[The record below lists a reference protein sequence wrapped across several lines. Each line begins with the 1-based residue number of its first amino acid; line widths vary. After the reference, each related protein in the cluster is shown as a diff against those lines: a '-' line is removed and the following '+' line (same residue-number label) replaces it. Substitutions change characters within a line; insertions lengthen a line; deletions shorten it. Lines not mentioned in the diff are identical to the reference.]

1 MRFTRETD
9 FHGGGSACGM
19 EPEVQVLGTGR
30 EPRPATPG
38 PHATRTGQETRPTG
52 DGMRGARTGRET
64 RCMSPP
70 RKALVLIL
78 VLIVVVLLSLGAYSF
93 TNLMIAHHESARL
106 TGEQLQTRVL
116 VDSGVEATRVF
127 LMQTK
132 AEQIEA
138 GGTFDNPE
146 IFRGVT
152 VVQGDTPRERASFT
166 VLAPNL
172 DSSGNLGGVRYGL
185 EDEST
190 RLNLNTLLSAE
201 QMTEGAGKTLL
212 MALPNMTEDVADAIL
227 DWLDADDEPRE
238 LGAEID
244 YYSGLSPAYAP
255 KNGPLE
261 TVEELLLVRGVT
273 PQLLFGS
280 DVNRNGQ
287 LDPHEQS
294 DDATGGATDPVGF
307 RGWSAYLTLH
317 SLEWNVNPNGQ
328 PRIYLNQEDL
338 QKLYDELSEVF
349 PEDWVTFIIAYR
361 QSGPYTSTLRTA
373 QPAAG
378 KQLDLSKPAKTPIGQ
393 VLDLV
398 GANVRHTF
406 SGDSSPTFIASPFS
420 DGLGAMG
427 VYMPMLMDHVT
438 VNPSLVIPGR
448 ININQASA
456 TVLAGIPGMTP
467 EIVEQIVARRDV
479 APTDNVGRRHE
490 TWLLQEGVVTLS
502 EMKQMMTFVTAGG
515 SVYRGQVVGY
525 YQGGQAASRAE
536 VIFDATSP
544 LPRILFWRDISHLGR
559 GYAVETLGIDFSEE

>member
-1 MRFTRETD
+1 MK
-9 FHGGGSACGM
+9 GKS
-19 EPEVQVLGTGR
+19 
-30 EPRPATPG
+30 
-38 PHATRTGQETRPTG
+38 PHPQRRQ
-52 DGMRGARTGRET
+52 
-64 RCMSPP
+64 
-70 RKALVLIL
+70 ALVLVL

-93 TNLMIAHHESARL
+93 TNLMVAHHESAIL

-116 VDSGVEATRVF
+116 VDTGVEATRMF
-127 LMQTK
+127 LMKTK
-132 AEQIEA
+132 AEQLEA

-146 IFRGVT
+146 LFRGMT
-152 VVQGDTPRERASFT
+152 VVAGDTPKERAGYAI
-166 VLAPNL
+166 LAPNL

-201 QMTEGAGKTLL
+201 QLTPGAGVTLL
-212 MALPNMTEDVADAIL
+212 MALPGMTEDVAHAIL

-280 DVNRNGQ
+280 DINRNGQ
-287 LDPHEQS
+287 LDPHES
-294 DDATGGATDPVGF
+294 GDDGSGGATDPVAF

-317 SLEWNVNPNGQ
+317 STERNVNPDGQ
-328 PRIYLNQEDL
+328 PRIYLNQSDL
-338 QKLYDELSEVF
+338 QKLSDELSAVF
-349 PEDWVTFIIAYR
+349 PEEWVTFIIAYR
-361 QSGPYTSTLRTA
+361 QSGPYSGTIRQA
-373 QPAAG
+373 QPTGG
-378 KQLDLSKPAKTPIGQ
+378 KQLDLTKPARTPVGQ

-406 SGDSSPTFIASPFS
+406 SGEQTSSIVASPFS
-420 DGLGAMG
+420 DGLGAMAT
-427 VYMPMLMDHVT
+427 YMPLLMDHVS
-438 VNPSLVIPGR
+438 VNPALTVPGR
-448 ININQASA
+448 INVNQAPA

-467 EIVEQIVARRDV
+467 EIVDQILARRDI
-479 APTDNVGRRHE
+479 APSDNVGRRHE

-515 SVYRGQVVGY
+515 SVYRAQIVGY

-536 VIFDATSP
+536 VIFDATTP

-559 GYAVETLGIDFSEE
+559 GYAVETLGVDFSED